1 MSPNQ
6 EKDKIQQ
13 ELPNAVIKSVSKIS
27 SIWFIPI
34 IALAIGAWMILDA
47 WSKQGPL
54 ITIEF
59 STAQGIV
66 KKESLIKLRNITVG
80 KVENIKLNETLDGVI
95 IEARLNKK
103 TSVLL
108 TQGSNFWVVKPRISL
123 GSVSGLSTI
132 LSGSYI
138 EFSPSNTELKQY
150 HFKGLESPPSTPI
163 GTPGLHIT
171 LDSSSDYAFDIGDP
185 VLFRGNQAGRIEYVH
200 LNTKEGKVF
209 YNVFID
215 APYDEL
221 ITTNTRFWEVKG
233 VEVDL
238 SPQGVKFN
246 TGTIETLLGGGVA
259 FDVPTY
265 LSKGERITDRA
276 YFSIYPNKQKVNER
290 LFNSAQNYML
300 LFNQSIRGLKPGAP
314 VEYKG
319 LQIGEVV
326 RTDINYPEITD
337 VLDKDTLLPVMV
349 KIYPGRLGL
358 QDNDT
363 GLHKIQRDMDKW
375 IMQGLHGTIS
385 TNSLITGSKFIELN
399 YIDNVESDLTTFGD
413 LLLIPT
419 ADGELDQLL
428 TRINTIS
435 KTITEIPFS
444 EVIDEASTALISI
457 TSAMDQFDST
467 ADKVEVLLNDPQGQ
481 TLVAQINQTLKSI
494 EDLTSSYVDGSTTN
508 QNLNDVLSTLDKTI
522 ADLSPLILKL
532 RMQPNSLLLNST
544 NTPELQPKSSVNHS
558 AVEQ

>member
-1 MSPNQ
+1 MDPQNT
-6 EKDKIQQ
+6 D
-13 ELPNAVIKSVSKIS
+13 LPKAVIKPVSKIS
-27 SIWFIPI
+27 SIWFIPLV
-34 IALAIGAWMILDA
+34 ALAIGAWMMIDT
-47 WSKQGPL
+47 WSKQGSL

-59 STAQGIV
+59 ATAQGIV
-66 KKESLIKLRNITVG
+66 KNESLIKLRNVTVG
-80 KVENIKLNETLDGVI
+80 KVENIKLNDTLDGVI

-103 TSVLL
+103 ASDLL

-138 EFSPSNTELKQY
+138 EFSPGNNELPQY
-150 HFKGLESPPSTPI
+150 HFKGLENPPSTPI

-171 LDSSSDYAFDIGDP
+171 LDSNSDYAFDIGDP
-185 VLFRGNQAGRIEYVH
+185 VLFRGSQAGRIEYVH
-200 LNTKEGKVF
+200 LNTDEGKMY

-215 APYDEL
+215 APYDKL

-238 SPQGVKFN
+238 SSQGVKFN

-265 LSKGERITDRA
+265 LTKGEPITERA

-300 LFNQSIRGLKPGAP
+300 MFNQSIRGLKPGAP

-326 RTDINYPEITD
+326 RTDINYPEVQD
-337 VLDKDTLLPVMV
+337 VLNKDTLLPVMI

-358 QDNDT
+358 KDNDI
-363 GLHKIQRDMDKW
+363 GLHKLQRDMDTW
-375 IMQGLHGTIS
+375 IQSGLHGTIS
-385 TNSLITGSKFIELN
+385 NHSLITGSKFIELN
-399 YIDNVESDLTTFGD
+399 YIDNVLSDLSTFGD
-413 LLLIPT
+413 LVLIPT

-435 KTITEIPFS
+435 ESIAEIPFGK
-444 EVIDEASTALISI
+444 VVGDATVALSSI
-457 TSAMDQFDST
+457 TSAMDQFNST
-467 ADKVEVLLNDPQGQ
+467 ASKVENLLNDPRGQ
-481 TLVAQINQTLKSI
+481 TLIAQINQTLKSI
-494 EDLTSSYVDGSTTN
+494 EHLTTSYADGSVTN
-508 QNLNDVLSTLDKTI
+508 ENMNDLLQTLDKTI

-532 RMQPNSLLLNST
+532 KMQPNSLLFNKTKAQERQPQAQLNNQS
-544 NTPELQPKSSVNHS
+544 KS
-558 AVEQ
+558 Q